1 MNRLIEKALK
11 SDKLKPVIESMQ
23 IAAAE
28 LRAFAITY
36 LGEYNEKGEQLRK
49 GDRDY
54 IFEYLEVIKQ
64 RLDSIE
70 KRLDELRNSK

>member
-11 SDKLKPVIESMQ
+11 SDKLKPVLESMQ
-23 IAAAE
+23 VAAAE

-36 LGEYNEKGEQLRK
+36 LGEYNEKGEQVRK

-54 IFEYLEVIKQ
+54 IFEYLENIT
-64 RLDSIE
+64 
-70 KRLDELRNSK
+70 KRLDELEKKIDELKK

>member
-23 IAAAE
+23 IAAAD
-28 LRAFAITY
+28 LRAFALTY
-36 LGEYNEKGEQLRK
+36 LGEYNGKGEQVRK

-54 IFEYLEVIKQ
+54 IFEYLDDIKQ

-70 KRLDELRNSK
+70 KKLEELRNSK

>member
-23 IAAAE
+23 IAAAD
-28 LRAFAITY
+28 LRAFALTY
-36 LGEYNEKGEQLRK
+36 LGEYNEKGEQVRK

-54 IFEYLEVIKQ
+54 IFEYLENIA
-64 RLDSIE
+64 R
-70 KRLDELRNSK
+70 RLDELEKKIDELKK

>member
-11 SDKLKPVIESMQ
+11 SDKLKPVLESMQ
-23 IAAAE
+23 VAAAE

-36 LGEYNEKGEQLRK
+36 LGEYKDGKQVRK

-54 IFEYLEVIKQ
+54 IFEYLEDIKQ
-64 RLDSIE
+64 RLDKIE
-70 KRLDELRNSK
+70 KRLEELRNSK